1 MLIGECEKN
10 NVSNFVLVST
20 DKAVKPTTIMGMTKK
35 FCELMMF
42 NFRSNKNCIY
52 SAVRFGNVFNSSGSV
67 IPIFKK
73 QILEQDFLTV
83 TDEDVTRFFMSI
95 DEAVHL
101 IIKASLISKG
111 NEMFILDMGEP
122 RKILDI
128 AKKMIHISGKTIR
141 SKDNPNGDIEIKV
154 IGLGDSEKLHEELSE

>member
-1 MLIGECEKN
+1 MYL
-10 NVSNFVLVST
+10 
-20 DKAVKPTTIMGMTKK
+20 
-35 FCELMMF
+35 
-42 NFRSNKNCIY
+42 
-52 SAVRFGNVFNSSGSV
+52 FNSSGSV

-73 QILEQDFLTV
+73 QLLEQDFLTV

-128 AKKMIHISGKTIR
+128 AKKMIHISGKTIK

-154 IGLGDSEKLHEELSE
+154 IGLGDSEKLHEELSEFSCEKTIENKVLKSKDSDIEFNNVDEKIKLLLKYIDSNDTNKIKNYLINNCFK